1 MQTTTT
7 TTTTKPKKVNSKYLH
22 GKMQQKQKLE

>member
-1 MQTTTT
+1 MQTAT

-22 GKMQQKQKLE
+22 GKVQQKQKLE